1 MCSKKSIGKLI
12 RKDNYHS
19 KVIWGCNDFV
29 CEGRLQHLTHSL
41 FFQRLRNRAM
51 DMQYRK
57 KYWQYW
63 RGERPYPFANIPQ
76 PQGFDEPLRT
86 YRNDYSDGNNG

>member
-1 MCSKKSIGKLI
+1 MRAVTLL
-12 RKDNYHS
+12 DT
-19 KVIWGCNDFV
+19 VIV
-29 CEGRLQHLTHSL
+29 
-41 FFQRLRNRAM
+41 FQRLRNRAM

-76 PQGFDEPLRT
+76 PQGFHEPLRT
-86 YRNDYSDGNNG
+86 LRNDYSDGHNG

>member
-1 MCSKKSIGKLI
+1 
-12 RKDNYHS
+12 
-19 KVIWGCNDFV
+19 
-29 CEGRLQHLTHSL
+29 
-41 FFQRLRNRAM
+41 M